1 LARLIVVADAPIT
14 EPEETQPEPL
24 AREGEHVAPHLD
36 GESFHCMFC
45 GVLSQQFW
53 SHLMVPS
60 GRGGQNYAGYSRC
73 TCRNCRN
80 KSIWNVAEE
89 RCVDPVIGGG
99 PRPHVEMPEDVKDD
113 YEEARRIVGQSPRG
127 ASALLRL
134 GVQKLCVDL
143 GEKGENINDD
153 IKSLVQKG
161 LPEEVQQAMDS
172 LRVIGNNAVHP
183 GEMDLKDDAETA
195 TALFNLLN
203 FVVEEM
209 IDKPKRRRGIFDKL
223 PVSVREAIKKR
234 DGQ

>member
-1 LARLIVVADAPIT
+1 MHSRLSVGEAADLGAGNRPFGDLLGKDDLALGENMIAAELLADL
-14 EPEETQPEPL
+14 Q
-24 AREGEHVAPHLD
+24 R
-36 GESFHCMFC
+36 
-45 GVLSQQFW
+45 
-53 SHLMVPS
+53 
-60 GRGGQNYAGYSRC
+60 GRSAAQ
-73 TCRNCRN
+73 
-80 KSIWNVAEE
+80 
-89 RCVDPVIGGG
+89 PVID
-99 PRPHVEMPEDVKDD
+99 R
-113 YEEARRIVGQSPRG
+113 
-127 ASALLRL
+127 
-134 GVQKLCVDL
+134 VDL

-209 IDKPKRRRGIFDKL
+209 IAKPNRRRGIFDKL

>member
-1 LARLIVVADAPIT
+1 VDEREGQPMSAET
-14 EPEETQPEPL
+14 ETEPL
-24 AREGEHVAPHLD
+24 AREGEHVAPSLS
-36 GESFHCMFC
+36 GESFHCMHC
-45 GVLSQQFW
+45 GVLAQQTW
-53 SHLMVPS
+53 SRLLPENVIHSRMLAYV
-60 GRGGQNYAGYSRC
+60 GYARC
-73 TCRNCRN
+73 TCRNCQQV
-80 KSIWNVAEE
+80 SIWNEGEE
-89 RCVDPVIGGG
+89 RCVDPVIRGG
-99 PRPHVEMPEDVKDD
+99 PRPHIDMPEDVKGD

-127 ASALLRL
+127 ACGLLRL
-134 GVQKLCVDL
+134 GLQKLCVDL

-209 IDKPKRRRGIFDKL
+209 IAKPKRRRGIFDKL